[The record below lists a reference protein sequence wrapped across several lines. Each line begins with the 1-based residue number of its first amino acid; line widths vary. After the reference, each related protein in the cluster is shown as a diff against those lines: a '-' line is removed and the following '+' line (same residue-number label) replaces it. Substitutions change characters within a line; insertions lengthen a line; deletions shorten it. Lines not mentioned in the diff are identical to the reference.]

1 MLAFDSE
8 KELNRQKAMAAATT
22 GIQPSRGPELLQ
34 PIGGLP
40 DLEKVG
46 SVHSA
51 RTLAWILT
59 GLFIFFALALTVTP
73 WQQSVSGVGQVS
85 ALTPLERTQSIA
97 APVEGRVL
105 KWHVTEGTKVNE
117 GDLVVELTDND
128 PKILERLQDER
139 RNVEER
145 RLSTAGRVDAHS
157 DRLSRLQESRKN
169 AIAEAEFRVQVAED
183 QVRQAEQSITAVEE
197 RLKFARFNMNLRE
210 QAYAKGLTALRD
222 VEAARQ
228 EINTAEALL
237 RQAHAAKSAAQ
248 NSKLAA
254 EQSLKKTDAD
264 TQASI
269 EAERAQLNSARAEV
283 ANVAALIQ
291 QIDVRIARQQTMKIY
306 APRGGT
312 ILRLLA
318 QPNSELLKSGEPVA
332 SFVPDAYN
340 PTVELW
346 LDGMDMPLVQK
357 GDLVRLQFNGWP
369 AIQFVGWPSVA
380 VGTFGGR
387 VQLVDATDTDQ
398 GKFRILVVPDPND
411 DPWPSAAYLRQGVQ
425 AKGWVLL
432 KMVPLGWEL
441 WRRFNG
447 FPPVIAESEPGA
459 KGAAG
464 KSKK

>member
-1 MLAFDSE
+1 M
-8 KELNRQKAMAAATT
+8 ATT
-22 GIQPSRGPELLQ
+22 PKIRLQAPELLQ
-34 PIGGLP
+34 PTGGLP
-40 DLEKVG
+40 ALDKIG
-46 SVHSA
+46 NVHSA

-59 GLFIFFALALTVTP
+59 ALFLFFSVALIFTP

-85 ALTPLERTQSIA
+85 ALTPIERTQSIA

-105 KWHVTEGTKVNE
+105 KWHVTEGSAVKE
-117 GDLVVELTDND
+117 GQLVVELTDND
-128 PKILERLQDER
+128 PKILERLQDEK

-145 RLSTAGRVDAHS
+145 RLSTTARVDAHS
-157 DRLSRLQESRKN
+157 DRVARLQESRQN
-169 AIAEAEFRVQVAED
+169 AIAEAEFRVQVAND
-183 QVRQAEQSITAVEE
+183 QVNQAEQSITAADE

-228 EINTAEALL
+228 EVNTAEALL
-237 RQAHAAKSAAQ
+237 RQAQAAKSAAQ

-254 EQSLKKTDAD
+254 QQALQKVNAD
-264 TQASI
+264 TQAAI
-269 EAERAQLNSARAEV
+269 EAERAQLNTARAEV
-283 ANVAALIQ
+283 SNISALLQ
-291 QIDVRIARQQTMKIY
+291 QVDVRIARQQTMKIL
-306 APRGGT
+306 APRDGT

-332 SFVPDAYN
+332 SFVPNAYS

-346 LDGMDMPLVQK
+346 LDGVDMPLVQR
-357 GDLVRLQFNGWP
+357 GDMVRLQFNGWP

-387 VQLVDATDTDQ
+387 VQLVDATDTNA
-398 GKFRILVVPDPND
+398 GKFRILVVPDEKD

-432 KMVPLGWEL
+432 RMVPLGWEL

-447 FPPVIAESEPGA
+447 FPPVIADEEPGA
-459 KGAAG
+459 KAAKE
-464 KSKK
+464 KSKT